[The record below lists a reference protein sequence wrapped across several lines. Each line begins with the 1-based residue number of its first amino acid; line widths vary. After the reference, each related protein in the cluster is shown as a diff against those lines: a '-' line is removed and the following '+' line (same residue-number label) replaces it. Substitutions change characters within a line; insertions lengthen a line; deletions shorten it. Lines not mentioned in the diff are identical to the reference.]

1 MNKRLLAL
9 ALLLC
14 ITLGTLPAAAEE
26 IIPPELQQM
35 LNQQAA
41 QIEQE
46 VPPRLASD
54 YIDNITWNL
63 PRHAQKLENGNLLL
77 CRVGAWD
84 PGVIEVTAQGSEVW
98 SYRGIQANSAV
109 RLANG
114 NTLIADSGAPGA
126 PFVPRVLEVDAEGKK
141 VWEYVLP
148 SLTSAPRY
156 AERLKNGNTLV
167 VLPFEIREVNAQKQ
181 VVWQY
186 GLGKP
191 AKPGTAG
198 YLAHPVRAHRLAN
211 GNTLIVDRG
220 YANNG
225 RVLEVSTAKKI
236 VWQFVAAP
244 APTGDNQQP
253 TLMQPL
259 DALRLK
265 DGSTL
270 VTDKKQDMIFVV
282 DKAGQVVEAKT
293 WAVLYKGAAVTDLWF
308 AEPRED
314 GNVLISAT
322 MVTGRSRVAEVIGD
336 SLKLLWPKPQ
346 PEVTV
351 ESSELSTEE

>member
-1 MNKRLLAL
+1 MNKKLLTLAL
-9 ALLLC
+9 ICSL
-14 ITLGTLPAAAEE
+14 TLGTLPAAAED
-26 IIPPELQQM
+26 IVPPELQQM
-35 LNQQAA
+35 LNQQAE
-41 QIEQE
+41 QIQQE
-46 VPPRLASD
+46 VPLRLASD

-63 PRHAQKLENGNLLL
+63 PRDVQKLENGNLLL

-84 PGVIEVTAQGSEVW
+84 PGVIEMNGGSEVW

-126 PFVPRVLEVDAEGKK
+126 PYVPRVLELDAEGKK

-156 AERLKNGNTLV
+156 AERLKNGNTLI
-167 VLPFEIREVNAQKQ
+167 VLPFEVREVNAQKQ

-191 AKPGTAG
+191 AKSGTAG

-211 GNTLIVDRG
+211 GNTLIVDKG
-220 YANNG
+220 YAKNG
-225 RVLEVSTAKKI
+225 RVLEVSSAKKI
-236 VWQFVAAP
+236 VWQFAGAT
-244 APTGDNQQP
+244 AGAQDNQP
-253 TLMQPL
+253 PALMQPL
-259 DALRLK
+259 DALRLE

-270 VTDKKQDMIFVV
+270 VTDKKQDMLFVL

-293 WAVLYKGAAVTDLWF
+293 WVGLYKGASVTDLWF
-308 AEPRED
+308 AEPKED
-314 GNVLISAT
+314 GNVLLSAT
-322 MVTGRSRVAEVIGD
+322 MVTGRSRVAEVMGD
-336 SLKLLWPKPQ
+336 SLKVVWPKPL
-346 PEVTV
+346 PEVTA
-351 ESSELSTEE
+351 ESSQLSTEE